1 MSEVELNNQL
11 APTSEQRGALLL
23 VVAALLL
30 LMGFYALSD
39 PQRLAHDPA
48 LGLADYAGYTL
59 CHRLTG
65 HSFHVAGRQ
74 LPLCARCTGMYL
86 GIFIT
91 FVTLLLAGRERRA
104 EFPSLRLSL
113 LLLGFV
119 GLMGIDGLN
128 SYSHFFPDAPH
139 LYEPQNWLRL
149 TTGMGT
155 GLAMG
160 LFAFPSLSQTLWRRP
175 DYRQTL
181 TSRAELGGLFL
192 LAALV
197 VLLVLSNLEPLLYVL
212 AITSAMGIVIIL
224 TVLNTVMLLI
234 LTRREGKATGWR
246 TALLPLAIGLAF
258 ALTQIAVLSFVRYTL
273 TGTMTGFPGLQ

>member
-1 MSEVELNNQL
+1 
-11 APTSEQRGALLL
+11 
-23 VVAALLL
+23 
-30 LMGFYALSD
+30 
-39 PQRLAHDPA
+39 
-48 LGLADYAGYTL
+48 
-59 CHRLTG
+59 
-65 HSFHVAGRQ
+65 
-74 LPLCARCTGMYL
+74 MYL

-91 FVTLLLAGRERRA
+91 FATLLLAGRERRA

-113 LLLGFV
+113 LLLGLV

-128 SYSHFFPDAPH
+128 SYSHFFPNAPH

-160 LFAFPSLSQTLWRRP
+160 LFAFPTLSQTLWRRP

-181 TSRAELGGLFL
+181 ASRAELGGLLL

-212 AITSAMGIVIIL
+212 AITSALGVVMIL
-224 TVLNTVMLLI
+224 TVLNTVILLI
-234 LTRREGKATGWR
+234 LTRREGKASGWR
-246 TALLPLAIGLAF
+246 SALLPLAIGLAL